1 MLVVPFNDRMIMD
14 GRQFASFFEHTLDPI
29 EILKLVKSKGQFNPS
44 EIDAD
49 NVSLYGCI
57 FNVKSTI
64 SSEAVTREVITGWE
78 LISKNLSVNGIEIE
92 KLFRPTFFY
101 MILDYNT
108 LFRGSTISIDL
119 DIQILLRLCYWYY
132 KSSEIQTFT
141 IKENEVGQKLQG
153 LVEMIQKVTIHAQIL
168 T

>member
-1 MLVVPFNDRMIMD
+1 MIMD

-78 LISKNLSVNGIEIE
+78 LISKNLSVTEL
-92 KLFRPTFFY
+92 KLKNY
-101 MILDYNT
+101 LGQ
-108 LFRGSTISIDL
+108 L
-119 DIQILLRLCYWYY
+119 
-132 KSSEIQTFT
+132 SS
-141 IKENEVGQKLQG
+141 L
-153 LVEMIQKVTIHAQIL
+153 
-168 T
+168 

>member
-1 MLVVPFNDRMIMD
+1 MTSLNLKPIILQKENDPSLIAYSLAVTMGGHMWLGGDLDFAGLKFIQTYKRK
-14 GRQFASFFEHTLDPI
+14 QFASFFEHTLDPI

-64 SSEAVTREVITGWE
+64 SSEAVTREVITGWD

-101 MILDYNT
+101 MI
-108 LFRGSTISIDL
+108 FG
-119 DIQILLRLCYWYY
+119 
-132 KSSEIQTFT
+132 
-141 IKENEVGQKLQG
+141 LQY
-153 LVEMIQKVTIHAQIL
+153 II
-168 T
+168 

>member
-1 MLVVPFNDRMIMD
+1 
-14 GRQFASFFEHTLDPI
+14 
-29 EILKLVKSKGQFNPS
+29 
-44 EIDAD
+44 
-49 NVSLYGCI
+49 
-57 FNVKSTI
+57 
-64 SSEAVTREVITGWE
+64 
-78 LISKNLSVNGIEIE
+78 
-92 KLFRPTFFY
+92 

-132 KSSEIQTFT
+132 KSSQIQTFT